1 VLGREAVLHGHGER
15 AGPRG
20 EAVHEGV
27 LGGVGRG
34 PRHEPAAVE
43 VEHDGEPPAVAVA
56 GARGGV
62 REVEARPQA
71 RGRVDGD
78 VPGGDAGGGVHGGRD
93 RGDGE
98 QALHAA
104 ALVLPDHGHELER
117 DLGVG
122 IHVERDDAVAKFR
135 RDGYRVCARQIDAP
149 WR

>member
-1 VLGREAVLHGHGER
+1 MNLGEI
-15 AGPRG
+15 
-20 EAVHEGV
+20 
-27 LGGVGRG
+27 GGLN
-34 PRHEPAAVE
+34 
-43 VEHDGEPPAVAVA
+43 PPT
-56 GARGGV
+56 
-62 REVEARPQA
+62 P
-71 RGRVDGD
+71 VDPPL
-78 VPGGDAGGGVHGGRD
+78 PGGDAGGVVHGGRD

-149 WR
+149 WRYCSIVLIEGSGAEQQACELPEKTIILCSSRDSISRVKYTVVIEKIMSLCWFL